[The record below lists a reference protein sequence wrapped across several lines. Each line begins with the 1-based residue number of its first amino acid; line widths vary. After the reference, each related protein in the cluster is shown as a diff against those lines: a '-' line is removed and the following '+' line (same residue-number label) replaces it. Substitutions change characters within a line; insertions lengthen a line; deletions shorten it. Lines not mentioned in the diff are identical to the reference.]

1 MKFKAAV
8 YPYKPGSESCKALA
22 QGLGLIRIAHKDSK
36 YKGGKDKL
44 VINWGASKVPE
55 EVSKSIILNLPQAVA
70 QASDKA
76 KAFRR
81 MNEGRRMTRKVVAG
95 GGRHDLAIDHP
106 LFDGV
111 DPNFIGKFNAG
122 KYGLVEVLE
131 AAPNALDYCRT
142 PEYTTDFHKA
152 RLWLASGF
160 TVVERHVL
168 NGHSGEGI
176 RLVEP
181 EAGEEI
187 TRAPLYV
194 KYVPKKQEYRV
205 HVCGGH
211 AVDIQRKAR
220 RKDLPDDEVNWK
232 IRNHDNGFIFARN
245 EDGQVPQDVVDQAVR
260 AVNALGLAFGAV
272 DVIFNDKAQQA
283 YVLEV
288 NTAPGLSGETL
299 AGYVGRF
306 QQYLAGEVPLP
317 AQVIPQEFIGE
328 DVDPVEPWAGMI
340 APAPDWAQAV
350 PRAQAPAVHP
360 ALDPVKIR
368 KFKDLFGGAAAKV
381 VAEDDGN
388 DLF

>member
-1 MKFKAAV
+1 MKAAI

-22 QGLGLIRIAHKDSK
+22 EGLGLIRIAHKDSK
-36 YKGGKDKL
+36 YKGKKDKL

-81 MNEGRRMTRKVVAG
+81 MNEGRRLTRKITVAG
-95 GGRHDLAIDHP
+95 GNHDLDVNHDV
-106 LFDGV
+106 FDGV
-111 DPNFIGKFNAG
+111 SPDFVGEFHHPR
-122 KYGLVEVLE
+122 YGRVTVRE

-142 PEYTTDFHKA
+142 PEYTTDFMA
-152 RLWLASGF
+152 ACRWLAQGS

-181 EAGEEI
+181 GGNEELQ
-187 TRAPLYV
+187 RAPLYV
-194 KYVPKKQEYRV
+194 KYVPKNQEYRV
-205 HVCGGH
+205 HVCGGE

-220 RKDLPDDEVNWK
+220 RKDLPDEEINWK

-245 EDGQVPQDVVDQAVR
+245 EDGQVPPDVIDQAVR
-260 AVNALGLAFGAV
+260 AVKALGLAFGAV
-272 DVIFNDKAQQA
+272 DVIFNDKAQEA

-299 AGYVGRF
+299 AGYVRRF
-306 QQYLAGEVPLP
+306 QDYLDGAVPLP
-317 AQVIPQEFIGE
+317 DQAIPKEFIGE
-328 DVDPVEPWAGMI
+328 DADPVDPWANIMP
-340 APAPDWAQAV
+340 ALAPDWAQGNVPAGYKAPRKVGGFAV
-350 PRAQAPAVHP
+350 FN
-360 ALDPVKIR
+360 D
-368 KFKDLFGGAAAKV
+368 
-381 VAEDDGN
+381 ED
-388 DLF
+388 